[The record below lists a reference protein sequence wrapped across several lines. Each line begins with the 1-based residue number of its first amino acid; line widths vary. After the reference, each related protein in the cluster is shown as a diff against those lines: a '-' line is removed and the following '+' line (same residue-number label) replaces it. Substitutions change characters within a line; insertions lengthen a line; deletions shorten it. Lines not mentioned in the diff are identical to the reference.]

1 MIMIAPPSV
10 VNENLFQMHPIQ
22 PSIESKVKSP
32 ASIMLSNKDYRFDT
46 FNNNDFGISLF
57 EQDNAALDLGQSSNF
72 NSFSNCHSKRTN
84 ENNMKHEKTASQQR
98 S

>member
-1 MIMIAPPSV
+1 MNMIAPPSV
-10 VNENLFQMHPIQ
+10 LNGNLFQLQAVQTID
-22 PSIESKVKSP
+22 SKKSP
-32 ASIMLSNKDYRFDT
+32 NATVMLSNQDYRFDT

-72 NSFSNCHSKRTN
+72 NSFSHCHSKRT
-84 ENNMKHEKTASQQR
+84 EEKKHEKTTSQQP